1 MRPSELKM
9 YYASCRSACVPFN
22 RLDPRYN
29 AKLGNASL
37 EHARF
42 ASYISLLVSF
52 FLRSSIKKNFF
63 FALKLKLHEHA

>member
-29 AKLGNASL
+29 AKLGNVPL
-37 EHARF
+37 ETRARLTLSCSRVTF
-42 ASYISLLVSF
+42 TLV
-52 FLRSSIKKNFF
+52 FLC
-63 FALKLKLHEHA
+63 